1 MNFCL
6 TQIPSEK
13 STNFMVRCKVCAFS
27 ISSPNQK
34 TLMSGV
40 RNHYNG
46 HLKTKMAAKSP
57 VEIDAILGLC
67 VLGHC

>member
-1 MNFCL
+1 
-6 TQIPSEK
+6 
-13 STNFMVRCKVCAFS
+13 MVRCKVCAFS